1 MGIVHDHT
9 INKGIQWPAQNK
21 RRPRSRWSFL
31 QAHAKK
37 PEIGILANAAMDA
50 IEKDNPSLKGVLPK
64 VYARQNFDPASLGG
78 LA

>member
-1 MGIVHDHT
+1 
-9 INKGIQWPAQNK
+9 
-21 RRPRSRWSFL
+21 L